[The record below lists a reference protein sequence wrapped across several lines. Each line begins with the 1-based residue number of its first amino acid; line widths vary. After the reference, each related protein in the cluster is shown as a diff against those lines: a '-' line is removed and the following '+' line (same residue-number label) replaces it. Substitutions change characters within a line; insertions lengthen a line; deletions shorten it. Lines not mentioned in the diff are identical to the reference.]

1 MEENKTE
8 LSKLLRKK
16 RYTRFYILG
25 FVDAEGCFS
34 IAIKKQD
41 DARFGWVLDPIFQ
54 VTQHKNS
61 RSVLELIKNE
71 LVCGRIIEKSGQPDT
86 LVYLVDNRRQLAEKI
101 IPFFEKYKLITKNG
115 DFEKFKEVV
124 NCLENKEH
132 KNLEQFKHL
141 VRKVFEM
148 NFEGKQRR
156 YAIDEILHNL
166 KEQDPQRLNARH
178 PE

>member
-1 MEENKTE
+1 MEKNEEK

-16 RYTRFYILG
+16 RYSRFYILG

-34 IAIKKQD
+34 ISVKKQD

-61 RSVLELIKNE
+61 RIILELIKNE
-71 LVCGRIIEKSGQPDT
+71 LTCGRIIEKSGQPDT

-101 IPFFEKYKLITKNG
+101 IPFFEKYKPLAKYN
-115 DFEKFKEVV
+115 DFQKFKEIVSG
-124 NCLENKEH
+124 LENKEH

-141 VRKVFEM
+141 VRKAFEM

-156 YAIDEILHNL
+156 YTIDEILHNL

-178 PE
+178 P